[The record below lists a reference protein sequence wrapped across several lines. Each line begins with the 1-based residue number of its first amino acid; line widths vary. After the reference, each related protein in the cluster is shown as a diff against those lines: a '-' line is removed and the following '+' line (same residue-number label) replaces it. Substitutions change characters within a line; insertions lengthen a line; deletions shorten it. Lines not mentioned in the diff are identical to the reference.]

1 MFTRDLARAHK
12 RITQADI
19 AERLGIS
26 RATVS
31 AALSGQRYVSPELKA
46 QILALVEDLHYVPDI
61 VARSMK
67 TNRTL
72 TIGLV
77 MPNILS
83 PIWATIARAV
93 ADVARKAGFSTIVY
107 DTDEQC
113 HVMTAALRTLHER
126 RVDGIVLAPCS
137 GSEDASR
144 ELLER
149 MTIPVVLVDRYLSDL
164 RMDMV
169 VSNGHEG
176 TYQAVSHLI
185 ETGRRRIG
193 LINLPL
199 DISTGRERLE
209 GYGQALTEH
218 DIQVDPRLIMTGG
231 RGAQE
236 GERQAKQ
243 LLSLPP
249 ALRPDSVLAA
259 SHLMT
264 VGTLAALRSCGLRAP
279 DDIAVIGFDDTAWA
293 PLLDPPLTVVNQPA
307 YTMGAK
313 AADILLARLE
323 GSSTIGDEPLRV
335 VLPSMLIHR
344 YSCCSTPYRL

>member
-1 MFTRDLARAHK
+1 MITRDLARTNK

-19 AERLGIS
+19 AERLSIS

-31 AALSGQRYVSPELKA
+31 AALSGQRYVSPELKT
-46 QILALVEDLHYVPDI
+46 QILKLVEDLHYVPDI

-67 TNRTL
+67 TNRTM

-93 ADVARKAGFSTIVY
+93 ADVARKASFSTIVY

-113 HVMTAALRTLHER
+113 DVMAAALRTLHEK

-137 GSEDASR
+137 GSEDAIR

-149 MTIPVVLVDRYLSDL
+149 MTIPIVLVDRYLSDL
-164 RMDMV
+164 PLDMV
-169 VSNGHEG
+169 VSNGREG

-193 LINLPL
+193 FINLPL
-199 DISTGRERLE
+199 EISTGRERLE
-209 GYGQALTEH
+209 GYRQALAEH
-218 DIQVDPRLIMTGG
+218 DIEVDPWLIVTGG

-236 GERQAKQ
+236 GERQARQ
-243 LLSLPP
+243 LLSLSPGR
-249 ALRPDSVLAA
+249 RPDALLAA

-264 VGTLAALRSCGLRAP
+264 VGTLTALRSCGLRAP

-323 GSSTIGDEPLRV
+323 GSTTLSEEPLQV
-335 VLPSMLIHR
+335 VLPATLIHR
-344 YSCCSTPYRL
+344 HSCCSTSDQF